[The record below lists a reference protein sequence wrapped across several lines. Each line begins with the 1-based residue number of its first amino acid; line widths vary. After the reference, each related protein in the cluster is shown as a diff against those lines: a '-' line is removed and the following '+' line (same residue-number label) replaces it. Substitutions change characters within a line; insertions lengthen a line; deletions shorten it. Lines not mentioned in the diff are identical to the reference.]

1 MEIKILSALKNLVL
15 TLDKDSGVTPDHFK
29 VVNTSI
35 RKDMGADASL
45 VLTDAIEVD
54 EEGNYFFPNSGD
66 AIKVWK
72 RMLHAYKVEH
82 ALDNSENLIES

>member
-1 MEIKILSALKNLVL
+1 MEIKILSQLKAQVL
-15 TLDKDSGVTPDHFK
+15 TLDKETGVTSNYFK
-29 VVNTSI
+29 GVNDLI
-35 RKDMGADASL
+35 RQNMGADASL

-54 EEGNYFFPNSGD
+54 EEGNYFFPNAGD

-82 ALDNSENLIES
+82 ALDNDENLIG